1 MNSTLMKQTVLFIAI
16 FFCALTCTAQK
27 VFFKSSQSYS
37 QEEFGDFYTA
47 ITLNNNQI
55 FFNAPD
61 FRLYAYDKI
70 SGSLKW
76 TYKLNYKSNTP
87 CFFVENHILVNGD
100 IQVVVLDTA
109 TGKLA
114 KKFPFKSLLTA
125 PFIKNDILYGT
136 GIYEGG
142 SLYAYDLKKDS
153 ILWARFLAHG
163 VSIKPYYFEDKIV
176 ANAEGNNWIE
186 LAYSGALKDTSCDT
200 KEVFFPSDL
209 PCVKKF
215 GALTHDGKEV
225 SGKLEDKIRSCEE
238 NQPYVLFKNN
248 HTIILSNG
256 RLYVLGN
263 KLKKKLEIQLT
274 SLSDSIDFNDW
285 GLQKILKADNE
296 ILWLLYS
303 EKLIIYNYQKKSLVK
318 IINLEDWEPHQAI
331 FDENRLWLISRKD
344 GLLYGLTID

>member
-125 PFIKNDILYGT
+125 PFIKNI
-136 GIYEGG
+136 
-142 SLYAYDLKKDS
+142 
-153 ILWARFLAHG
+153 
-163 VSIKPYYFEDKIV
+163 
-176 ANAEGNNWIE
+176 NAELFYRTSAPEIIALFNFVLHRKSMAIPTKFTLHFKAAHNPITRNN
-186 LAYSGALKDTSCDT
+186 
-200 KEVFFPSDL
+200 
-209 PCVKKF
+209 
-215 GALTHDGKEV
+215 
-225 SGKLEDKIRSCEE
+225 
-238 NQPYVLFKNN
+238 VL
-248 HTIILSNG
+248 
-256 RLYVLGN
+256 
-263 KLKKKLEIQLT
+263 
-274 SLSDSIDFNDW
+274 
-285 GLQKILKADNE
+285 
-296 ILWLLYS
+296 
-303 EKLIIYNYQKKSLVK
+303 
-318 IINLEDWEPHQAI
+318 
-331 FDENRLWLISRKD
+331 NRI
-344 GLLYGLTID
+344 GQ